1 MTPKNRDQPRTRTLH
16 FITTTSSPTQNNAM
30 PTPAV
35 SNPPNRPFPLAF
47 TLVPL
52 ILYGLA
58 DLFPIPY
65 LRISYFDL
73 FTNTSEKHSIV
84 SLGITPWLIAAGVV
98 EFAAFIVPP
107 WSALRHDESI
117 GRAKLRRAVNIIGIF
132 FAACGAYWIAFSLD
146 PSVFGVGI
154 ASAPSWEFYSPFHE
168 PRLIPSPNRAFVS
181 LMAGAIF
188 VKILADIV
196 ARRGLIHGFALFV
209 AGGLLLSTIHAFSSA
224 TSIPEWRMI
233 LQCVATAI
241 TCAIV
246 LGVVLVRLRG
256 GLRKS
261 RDDAAGPRKN
271 HDAPRD
277 NNNPYAPP
285 RADVAQS

>member
-1 MTPKNRDQPRTRTLH
+1 M
-16 FITTTSSPTQNNAM
+16 TTSSPTQNNAM

-35 SNPPNRPFPLAF
+35 SNPPNGRFSLAF

-52 ILYGLA
+52 ILYGLT

-73 FTNTSEKHSIV
+73 FTNTSEKQSIV
-84 SLGITPWLIAAGVV
+84 SLGITPWLIATGVV
-98 EFAAFIVPP
+98 EFAAFVVPP

-117 GRAKLRRAVNIIGIF
+117 GRAKLRLAVNIVGIV

-146 PSVFGVGI
+146 PSVLGVGI
-154 ASAPSWEFYSPFHE
+154 ASAPSWEFYVPFRQ
-168 PRLIPSPNRAFVS
+168 PRLIPSPRLAFVS
-181 LMAGAIF
+181 LMAGTIV
-188 VKILADIV
+188 VKVLADIV
-196 ARRGLIHGFALFV
+196 TRRGLIHGFALFI

-224 TSIPEWRMI
+224 TAIPEWRMI

-246 LGVVLVRLRG
+246 LGVVLIRHRG
-256 GLRKS
+256 GLRKT
-261 RDDAAGPRKN
+261 RDDAAGPPKN
-271 HDAPRD
+271 HDAARD

-285 RADVAQS
+285 RADGAA

>member
-1 MTPKNRDQPRTRTLH
+1 
-16 FITTTSSPTQNNAM
+16 M

-52 ILYGLA
+52 ILYGVA

-73 FTNTSEKHSIV
+73 FTDTSEKHSVV
-84 SLGITPWLIAAGVV
+84 SLGITPWLIAASVV

-117 GRAKLRRAVNIIGIF
+117 GRAKLRRAVNIVGIF
-132 FAACGAYWIAFSLD
+132 FAAVGAYWIACSLD

-154 ASAPSWEFYSPFHE
+154 ASKPSWEFYVPFHQ
-168 PRLIPSPNRAFVS
+168 PRLVPSPSLAFVS
-181 LMAGAIF
+181 LMAGAIV

-196 ARRGLIHGFALFV
+196 TRRGLIHGFALFI
-209 AGGLLLSTIHAFSSA
+209 AAKLLSSTIHGFSSA
-224 TSIPEWRMI
+224 TVIGEVRMI

-241 TCAIV
+241 ACAV
-246 LGVVLVRLRG
+246 VFGVVLVRLRG
-256 GLRKS
+256 GLRKT

-285 RADVAQS
+285 RADGAQS